1 MQKTSFWDIWLPHP
15 FVSVIVAIS
24 WLLLAHS
31 VSAGNLLMALILSI
45 LIPLMV
51 KPFIARTPNIHW
63 VPAFKLFWVVV
74 CWDPPMRCIRN
85 GSVCHW
91 RPSMNRSTPCWR

>member
-1 MQKTSFWDIWLPHP
+1 MQKTSFCDIWLPHP

-51 KPFIARTPNIHW
+51 KPFIARTPNIH
-63 VPAFKLFWVVV
+63 
-74 CWDPPMRCIRN
+74 
-85 GSVCHW
+85 
-91 RPSMNRSTPCWR
+91 